1 MIEIFLLAVALAM
14 DCFTVSMAAGMIAGR
29 RNGWL
34 MVRLAFLF
42 GLYQAAMPL
51 LGWLLMHLVDGEAI
65 RQVDHW
71 IAFSMLAFI
80 GGKMVF
86 DAFSEDKDQ
95 PALDVTSWKARHLLA
110 VATSI
115 DALAVGITFACT
127 GYVRLGQLT
136 VPLLVIGVVSFVL
149 SVAGFL
155 IGVGSGKA
163 VQKKIRPEL
172 LGGVILIGIG
182 TKILLEHLL
191 AG

>member
-29 RNGWL
+29 RDGWL

-95 PALDVTSWKARHLLA
+95 PALDVSSWKARHLLA

-115 DALAVGITFACT
+115 DAFSVGFSLALNTPDPGLRTIGPLAEFTFAFT
-127 GYVRLGQLT
+127 L
-136 VPLLVIGVVSFVL
+136 L
-149 SVAGFL
+149 SVLVGLPFGNL
-155 IGVGSGKA
+155 IGRIYGHLA
-163 VQKKIRPEL
+163 RMA
-172 LGGVILIGIG
+172 GGLILMAIGFN
-182 TKILLEHLL
+182 ILF
-191 AG
+191 

>member
-1 MIEIFLLAVALAM
+1 MIQIFLLAVALAM
-14 DCFTVSMAAGMIAGR
+14 DCFAVSMAAGMIAGR
-29 RNGWL
+29 RDGWL

-42 GLYQAAMPL
+42 GFYQAAMPL
-51 LGWLLMHLVDGEAI
+51 LGWLLMHLVGGEAI

-80 GGKMVF
+80 GGKMIF
-86 DAFSEDKDQ
+86 DAFSEEKDRS
-95 PALDVTSWKARHLLA
+95 ALDVSSWKARHLLA

-115 DALAVGITFACT
+115 DALAIGITFACT

-172 LGGVILIGIG
+172 LGVVILIGIG
-182 TKILLEHLL
+182 IRILLEHLL

>member
-1 MIEIFLLAVALAM
+1 MVEIFLLAVALAM
-14 DCFTVSMAAGMIAGR
+14 DCFAVSVAAGMVAGR
-29 RNGWL
+29 RGGWL

-51 LGWLLMHLVDGEAI
+51 LGWLLMHLVGEEAI

-71 IAFSMLAFI
+71 IAFCLLAFI
-80 GGKMVF
+80 GGKMIF
-86 DAFSEDKDQ
+86 SAFSEEKER

-136 VPLLVIGVVSFVL
+136 APLLVIGLVSFAL
-149 SVAGFL
+149 SVAGFT
-155 IGVGSGKA
+155 IGGRSGEA
-163 VQKKIRPEL
+163 VNEKIRPEL
-172 LGGVILIGIG
+172 LGGVILVGIG
-182 TKILLEHLL
+182 VKILLEHLL

>member
-14 DCFTVSMAAGMIAGR
+14 DCFAVSMAAGMITGR
-29 RNGWL
+29 RDGWL

-42 GLYQAAMPL
+42 GFYQAAMPL
-51 LGWLLMHLVDGEAI
+51 LGWLLIHQVGGEAI

-80 GGKMVF
+80 GGKMIF
-86 DAFSEDKDQ
+86 DAFSEEKDRS
-95 PALDVTSWKARHLLA
+95 ALDVSSWKARHLLA

-115 DALAVGITFACT
+115 DALAIGITFACT

-182 TKILLEHLL
+182 IRILLEHLL